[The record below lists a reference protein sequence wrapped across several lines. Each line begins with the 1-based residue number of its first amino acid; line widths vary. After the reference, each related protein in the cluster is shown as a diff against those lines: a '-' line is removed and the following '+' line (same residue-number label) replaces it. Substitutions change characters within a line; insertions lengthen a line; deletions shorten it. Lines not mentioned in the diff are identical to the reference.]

1 MWYSRRKSSA
11 LLRPVL
17 AAPDICRCAIHEVEN
32 FCSNT
37 SSNRHD
43 SLKLSPCSI
52 HQVVRDV
59 GKGQTAFPEREAAV
73 CDRIWKSVYEKNE
86 KSHSYSCSSE
96 DCCDLVARTGHQ
108 NDAIAYALDD
118 SSVYSQ
124 DHFNI
129 VILVVLDLARDLI
142 DQDRAELLGFGSTG
156 QFGIH
161 LVCLA
166 NGVVKFGFAGC
177 S

>member
-1 MWYSRRKSSA
+1 MA
-11 LLRPVL
+11 LPLLPL
-17 AAPDICRCAIHEVEN
+17 CA
-32 FCSNT
+32 
-37 SSNRHD
+37 R
-43 SLKLSPCSI
+43 LS
-52 HQVVRDV
+52 V
-59 GKGQTAFPEREAAV
+59 TAFGSQSM
-73 CDRIWKSVYEKNE
+73 KKNE

-142 DQDRAELLGFGSTG
+142 DQDRAQLLGFGSTG

-166 NGVVKFGFAGC
+166 KGVVKFGFAGC